1 MNTSDTNLQRNHDH
15 TNTSIKS
22 TMSISPAI
30 PAASPAISIII
41 PMYNSR
47 ATVAQTLDSL
57 LAQTEASWEA
67 IIIDDGSTDG
77 CGEIVG
83 GHIARDPR
91 FRLVRRE
98 NGGPAAAR
106 NTGLDLARGRYIAF
120 LDPDDTV
127 YPHAYETLLRTA
139 EGSPHGLALGRWD
152 HCDGEGRPL
161 GWTESPGSGSGASE
175 VGLDHLLSLEC
186 FAIHAQLMS
195 RDTLGGLRFDT
206 TMAYNE
212 DTDLF
217 IRIAVRGPAWKTCD
231 ATVCT
236 YRLKAINRGTRTFVA
251 RFRYDTR
258 IIREG
263 FARARSAGWA
273 ERGVDVGEVR
283 EQRLLHHHALRY
295 AHLTLLQ
302 DPSATA
308 QLAADVFGPARLDI
322 PVDPRSAA
330 LAIRDFQFVDCLTA
344 AALEADVGR
353 YAAALAP
360 WWRRCIAEGWAEP
373 TLETEARRALAREL
387 ASMQDLAPDLL
398 NRCGASRTTNNS
410 TSARRTLARPLVVL
424 GLGRNGQRLARELH
438 QRGLPVVV
446 RDDAL
451 DARAAAARLPDIPLT
466 FIAADADYDTHPLYL
481 MSVLDDEAYLDRL
494 PRELDIV
501 RWSDL
506 NRDRVETI
514 HARLIR
520 AWPAEELP
528 ITEFKTARCAA

>member
-1 MNTSDTNLQRNHDH
+1 M
-15 TNTSIKS
+15 S
-22 TMSISPAI
+22 T
-30 PAASPAISIII
+30 SPAISIII

-57 LAQTEASWEA
+57 LAQTEPSWEA

-77 CGEIVG
+77 CSEIVRDYA
-83 GHIARDPR
+83 ARDPR
-91 FRLVRRE
+91 FRLVQRE

-106 NTGLDLARGRYIAF
+106 NTGLDLARGSYIAF

-127 YPHAYETLLRTA
+127 YPRAYETLLRTA
-139 EGSPHGLALGRWD
+139 ERSPDGLALGRWD
-152 HCDGEGRPL
+152 HCDAVGQPL
-161 GWTESPGSGSGASE
+161 GWTESPGSSSAGGL
-175 VGLDHLLSLEC
+175 VGIDRLLSLEC
-186 FAIHAQLMS
+186 FAIHAQLM
-195 RDTLGGLRFDT
+195 RKDTLGGLRFDT

-217 IRIAVRGPAWKTCD
+217 IRIALRGAAWMTCD

-236 YRLKAINRGTRTFVA
+236 YRLKAINRGTRAFVA

-263 FARARSAGWA
+263 FARARAAGWA
-273 ERGVDVGEVR
+273 ERGIDVGESR
-283 EQRLLHHHALRY
+283 EHRLLHHHALRY

-302 DPSATA
+302 DPSTAA
-308 QLAADVFGPARLDI
+308 QLAADVFGPVRLDT
-322 PVDPRSAA
+322 PVEPRSAA
-330 LAIRDFQFVDCLTA
+330 LAIRDFQFVDCITA
-344 AALEADVGR
+344 AELEADLDR

-373 TLETEARRALAREL
+373 TFESEARRALAREL
-387 ASMQDLAPDLL
+387 ASMQDLAADLL
-398 NRCGASRTTNNS
+398 NRCGAVRSVNNTT
-410 TSARRTLARPLVVL
+410 TARRIARPLVIL
-424 GLGRNGQRLARELH
+424 GLGRNGQRLALELH

-466 FIAADADYDTHPLYL
+466 FIAADTDYDTHPLYL
-481 MSVLDDEAYLDRL
+481 MSVLDDGAYLARL

-506 NRDRVETI
+506 YRDRFETI

-520 AWPAEELP
+520 AWPADELP
-528 ITEFKTARCAA
+528 ITEFKPSRCAA